1 MNGPPLDAMI
11 RERLSWIIM
20 DAADEQD
27 VDGLIA
33 EVTAL
38 VSDVQR
44 RGPGGNAPPEP
55 LDDAT
60 RIARVNP
67 EKLLV
72 AEITSPK
79 DLAAVLAAQFGP
91 LVARNAEI
99 VQGARDWL
107 AAHDGGKKPVA
118 DEDENLALADRMRIA
133 DDHCKEVDE
142 ARTRV
147 AQPLYRAWQTVN
159 QWFGNLTAPV
169 EEIRGV
175 GKRPAINTLQAMQT
189 AFLVAKAETERKRLL
204 AIQEAAE
211 AEAKRKSDAAEA
223 LRREEE
229 ARVKQL
235 QSAGV
240 ATAEAVDEVYQRTD
254 DAVAEAESAAKQ
266 ADQIAAAVA
275 LPTHRLAVSRGA
287 SSSANLVSTWEVDV
301 DDENGGIVALCKA
314 IGDGTVSKEFVTIDK
329 RAIEPTIR
337 RKQNPLRSVPGL
349 RIYENFAARRRGA

>member
-1 MNGPPLDAMI
+1 MNGPSLDAMT

-60 RIARVNP
+60 RLARVNP

-91 LVARNAEI
+91 LVARNTAI
-99 VQGARDWL
+99 VKGATDWL

-229 ARVKQL
+229 ARVRQL
-235 QSAGV
+235 QNAGV

-266 ADQIAAAVA
+266 ADQISAAVA

-287 SSSANLVSTWEVDV
+287 SSSASLAGTWEFEI
-301 DDENGGIVALCKA
+301 DEAAGGMLALCKVIA
-314 IGDGTVSKEFVTIDK
+314 SGAVPVTFVTVD
-329 RAIEPTIR
+329 RPAINQAIR
-337 RKQNPLRSVPGL
+337 RKESPLRSIPGL
-349 RIYENFAARRRGA
+349 RVWQELSARRRGA